1 MHNHVDVWITH
12 TFVRLIVH
20 IHPFWLSTTVDIL
33 WKTRFLIVIIIF
45 ATASKLLETQSVQSM
60 IDAKSNQCL
69 IVIFDLNAFRREIR
83 D

>member
-1 MHNHVDVWITH
+1 ML
-12 TFVRLIVH
+12 FGCPQLLIFSKVVV
-20 IHPFWLSTTVDIL
+20 TL

-60 IDAKSNQCL
+60 IDAKSNQRL